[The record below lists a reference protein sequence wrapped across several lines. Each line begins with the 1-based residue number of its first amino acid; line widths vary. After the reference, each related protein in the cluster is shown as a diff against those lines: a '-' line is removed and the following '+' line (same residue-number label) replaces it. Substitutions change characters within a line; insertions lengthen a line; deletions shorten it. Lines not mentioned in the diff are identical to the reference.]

1 MATVLI
7 VEDDPAHREALHD
20 LVAGEGVET
29 RLAGC
34 VGEAK
39 QSIEA
44 APVDLVLCDLILPD
58 GRALDLLP
66 SLEDHPETDFV
77 LVTGQATLDSAVE
90 AFRGG
95 AVDYLTKPIDVSR
108 LRAILARLKRAHRL
122 RTQVGRLQD
131 ELLQMGHFARL
142 IGASKAMHVVYDQIR
157 KVAPT
162 RSTVLITGETGTGK
176 ELVAGTLHDRSP
188 RSAGPFVAV
197 NCAAISPTLIES
209 ELFGHE
215 KGSFTGASRRHEGFF
230 ERARNGTLFL
240 DEITEMPLELQA
252 KLLRTLESREVQ
264 RVGGQ
269 EPVAVDVRLVA
280 ATNRDPQ
287 QSVADGRLRE
297 DLLYRLLVFPIH
309 VPPLRERGDDV
320 TLLANHFLE
329 RLNAEGDAR
338 KEFSK
343 EARERLRLHH
353 WPGNVRELEHAI
365 ERAFIEAAAGDIGV
379 DCLPFVEATQT
390 QGSDETLPIRVGC
403 SLAEA
408 ERIVTLATLDRFRE
422 KKKTA
427 EVLGISLKT
436 LYTRLKGYGA
446 RSAS

>member
-1 MATVLI
+1 
-7 VEDDPAHREALHD
+7 
-20 LVAGEGVET
+20 
-29 RLAGC
+29 
-34 VGEAK
+34 
-39 QSIEA
+39 
-44 APVDLVLCDLILPD
+44 
-58 GRALDLLP
+58 
-66 SLEDHPETDFV
+66 
-77 LVTGQATLDSAVE
+77 
-90 AFRGG
+90 
-95 AVDYLTKPIDVSR
+95 
-108 LRAILARLKRAHRL
+108 
-122 RTQVGRLQD
+122 
-131 ELLQMGHFARL
+131 
-142 IGASKAMHVVYDQIR
+142 
-157 KVAPT
+157 
-162 RSTVLITGETGTGK
+162 
-176 ELVAGTLHDRSP
+176 
-188 RSAGPFVAV
+188 
-197 NCAAISPTLIES
+197 
-209 ELFGHE
+209 
-215 KGSFTGASRRHEGFF
+215 
-230 ERARNGTLFL
+230 
-240 DEITEMPLELQA
+240 
-252 KLLRTLESREVQ
+252 
-264 RVGGQ
+264 
-269 EPVAVDVRLVA
+269 
-280 ATNRDPQ
+280 
-287 QSVADGRLRE
+287 
-297 DLLYRLLVFPIH
+297 

-320 TLLANHFLE
+320 ILLANHFLE